1 MERTMESART
11 SLKEGFPR
19 KKIKLPD
26 LALHMLMQDSA
37 PQLVDWVL
45 HHRALGIEA
54 ITVHGDG
61 ANTQATKLA
70 QALADAGLIT
80 FSPTNRPGLA
90 NARSREISVQ
100 EKALQ
105 AETDARR
112 EYFLWLQPDDFLV
125 IDAGEGRLED
135 LVAGLST
142 VPDLISLTMQIAGGS
157 GQARF
162 ADAPLPT
169 RFTRGTGGATGPL
182 FLGVPLRTIF
192 RPGMGRALQTARPK
206 LKAKYIRRKEPV
218 TWLNGAGED
227 VAERYLE
234 KGWLAMPDKP
244 GLGLAHVISFMAQ
257 DKETFLL
264 RHTGSGETLP
274 FMTPEHL
281 KGTIQRYYKLNFA
294 MAEMGPFGAGP
305 QDLQETRAAF
315 MAGHP
320 EIARL
325 HAEVIAEF
333 SGRLE
338 RLLAVQDPKAAK
350 IVAAFLAG
358 ANITLD
364 SFDWPVP
371 FGAHTTPP
379 ILSEAQSAWAER
391 LVRTE
396 DQPEAEEEA
405 EEQIWADADD
415 GPDSETPAPARADKA
430 VIAAPAWLSDLRLS
444 GQAHGFYHSMPNY
457 ACTYV
462 ARSRE
467 HLLISFDNL
476 ASVREN
482 PVSRQ
487 PWGYD
492 FVRKENWSH
501 LGVLSYVPGW
511 FRDVN
516 LHTYLRSLRDSGFF
530 EQFEQVTMFGT
541 SMGGYGAAAFS
552 SLAPGCRVA
561 AFSPQSTLSPRLAGW
576 DPRYPTGK
584 RADWAGHFSDAAEEA
599 RSASQVWLFYDP
611 AVPMDRR
618 HVERFTSP
626 NVVRVPLRYADHK
639 TALMLRNGRV
649 LSAVMRDI
657 ATGKASLATLMKH
670 YRACRT
676 LPDYVEGLR
685 ARAQRSGGASRLA
698 RLERALKQIG

>member
-1 MERTMESART
+1 MESART
-11 SLKEGFPR
+11 SPKEGPSR
-19 KKIKLPD
+19 KAVKKPD
-26 LALHMLMQDSA
+26 LALHMLMHDSA
-37 PQLVDWVL
+37 PQLLDWVL
-45 HHRALGIEA
+45 HHRAIGVEA

-61 ANTQATKLA
+61 ANPQATKLA
-70 QALADAGLIT
+70 QALAGAGLIS
-80 FSPTNRPGLA
+80 FLPTNRPGLA
-90 NARSREISVQ
+90 NARTRELGAL
-100 EKALQ
+100 ERALQ
-105 AETDARR
+105 TETDARR

-125 IDAGEGRLED
+125 IDTGAGRLED
-135 LVAGLST
+135 LAAALGA
-142 VPDLISLTMQIAGGS
+142 VPDLLSLTVQIAGGCS
-157 GQARF
+157 QLRF

-169 RFTRGTGGATGPL
+169 RFPRGTGGATGPL
-182 FLGVPLRTIF
+182 FLGLPLRTIF
-192 RPGMGRALQTARPK
+192 RPGIARALQPARPK

-227 VAERYLE
+227 VGDRYLE
-234 KGWLAMPDKP
+234 KGWLAMPDMP
-244 GLGLAHVISFMAQ
+244 GLGFAHIMSFMAQ
-257 DKETFLL
+257 DRESFLL
-264 RHTGSGETLP
+264 RHTGAGEALP

-281 KGTIQRYYKLNFA
+281 KGTIQKYLKLNFA
-294 MAEMGPFGAGP
+294 MADMGPFGAATRNLE
-305 QDLQETRAAF
+305 DARAAF
-315 MAGHP
+315 LAENP
-320 EIARL
+320 RIARL
-325 HAEVIAEF
+325 HQEVIAEF
-333 SGRLE
+333 SGRMD

-350 IVAAFLAG
+350 IVTAFLSG
-358 ANITLD
+358 GNIPLD

-371 FGAHTTPP
+371 FGAPTTPP
-379 ILSEAQSAWAER
+379 ILSESQSAWAER
-391 LVRTE
+391 LSRTE
-396 DQPEAEEEA
+396 EPPETEEDAEDQVWAEADDDPA
-405 EEQIWADADD
+405 ADA
-415 GPDSETPAPARADKA
+415 PAPAARPEST
-430 VIAAPAWLSDLRLS
+430 VIQAPGWLVDLRLS

-467 HLLISFDNL
+467 HLLVSFDNL

-501 LGVLSYVPGW
+501 LGILSYVPGW

-516 LHTYLRSLRDSGFF
+516 LHAYLRSLHDSGFF
-530 EQFEQVTMFGT
+530 RQFEQVTMFGT

-584 RADWAGHFSDAAEEA
+584 RADWTGHFSDAAEESRA
-599 RSASQVWLFYDP
+599 ASQVWLFYDP
-611 AVPMDRR
+611 AVAADSR
-618 HVERFTSP
+618 HVARFDAP

-657 ATGKASLATLMKH
+657 ATGKASLASVMRQ
-670 YRACRT
+670 YRACRG

-685 ARAQRSGGASRLA
+685 NRAQKTGGAARLA
-698 RLERALKQIG
+698 RLEQALKQIG